1 MCGEDSKIA
10 AVCAATPKKK
20 MCISS
25 LRRSPYNYNPQNE
38 MLGDLET
45 KRSKPKTKRTSWGT
59 PLFLK
64 KVGHSLGGMV

>member
-25 LRRSPYNYNPQNE
+25 LKRSPYNQRNIAYGWKK
-38 MLGDLET
+38 M
-45 KRSKPKTKRTSWGT
+45 RS
-59 PLFLK
+59 FV
-64 KVGHSLGGMV
+64 VGSYEKSVIYWN